1 MAEERQSIA
10 WVNVDSQMI
19 KLIALQDACEDE
31 APLDVRHL
39 YQWVMSFMLE
49 HAVEDVE
56 WGIVLSSPLPEGHR
70 SLDS

>member
-1 MAEERQSIA
+1 MPEERQPIA

-31 APLDVRHL
+31 VPLDVRHL

-56 WGIVLSSPLPEGHR
+56 WGIVLSCPIPEGHR
-70 SLDS
+70 SLDN